1 MTIDS
6 FSPSLVVVI
15 FSIKFSP
22 QDACARLFD
31 FNTTKLFVWITRDVV
46 GMDAWPCHAGFPW
59 KTLETAAAAVTWT
72 MGH

>member
-1 MTIDS
+1 MTIDIDS
-6 FSPSLVVVI
+6 FSPSLSF

-46 GMDAWPCHAGFPW
+46 GMDVRPCHAGFPW
-59 KTLETAAAAVTWT
+59 KTLETAAAVTWT

>member
-6 FSPSLVVVI
+6 LSRCRCHFVI
-15 FSIKFSP
+15 EFSP

-31 FNTTKLFVWITRDVV
+31 FNTTKLFVWITRDAV
-46 GMDAWPCHAGFPW
+46 GMDARPCHAGFPW
-59 KTLETAAAAVTWT
+59 KTLETAAVTWT